1 MTDWIW
7 EERVKAVKMKYLK
20 QLAQQAME
28 NEETLEEEQNKDN
41 ETIEV
46 IDEEIPIE
54 EISISAASL
63 NTVENGRFRKR
74 RSNIE
79 YEMVKFPERKK
90 VGKFE

>member
-7 EERVKAVKMKYLK
+7 EERVKVVKMKYLK

-63 NTVENGRFRKR
+63 NSVKNGRFRTR

-79 YEMVKFPERKK
+79 YEMAKFPERKK
-90 VGKFE
+90 VIF